1 MKKFERFMKALANR
15 RRMEIV
21 KYLSL
26 HKKCTVGVLAA
37 QIKLSFKSTSKHL
50 SVLKSSDIVDGE
62 QVGLSMFYSLSEP
75 IHPITKFII
84 SNS

>member
-21 KYLSL
+21 KYLFS
-26 HKKCTVGVLAA
+26 HKKCTVGILAE

-50 SVLKSSDIVDGE
+50 GVLKSSDIVDGE

-75 IHPITKFII
+75 VHPITKLII